1 MLNSHEVLINV
12 ICSLKLLWL
21 NFGFGFQEI
30 EIEQKY
36 CRIKKK
42 KKKNYS
48 KETKNKEKDYLKNWK
63 LVDWDINESKS
74 LPL

>member
-36 CRIKKK
+36 CRIKEKK
-42 KKKNYS
+42 KKIIQK
-48 KETKNKEKDYLKNWK
+48 KPKIKKK
-63 LVDWDINESKS
+63 II
-74 LPL
+74 

>member
-1 MLNSHEVLINV
+1 MLNSHEVLIDV

-36 CRIKKK
+36 CRIKEKK
-42 KKKNYS
+42 KKIIQK
-48 KETKNKEKDYLKNWK
+48 KPKIKKK
-63 LVDWDINESKS
+63 II
-74 LPL
+74 